1 MLQIELWQVSI
12 DFPFDNLLKRELRS
26 QITQATEYDLQS
38 PKQIVLPPHLPPPP
52 YVENVAEDQGV
63 QRQNDDFKPPHH
75 HPQDIKKLLVMM
87 TSSNVVDCNNNSSQI
102 MEALPSHAI
111 YTQKNITVSP
121 LKINVHSPPFVNHF
135 SFNQTQFH

>member
-1 MLQIELWQVSI
+1 MKIA
-12 DFPFDNLLKRELRS
+12 
-26 QITQATEYDLQS
+26 QADYDIQS
-38 PKQIVLPPHLPPPP
+38 PKPLILPPPP
-52 YVENVAEDQGV
+52 YAENVAEDQGV
-63 QRQNDDFKPPHH
+63 QRQNDDYKPPHH

-102 MEALPSHAI
+102 MESLPSHAV

-121 LKINVHSPPFVNHF
+121 LKINVHTPFVNHF